1 MSRLHTAMSVAAVLV
16 IGLSGCRNRDGT
28 ELILATTTSVQD
40 AGLLDSLLPPFERS
54 QRVDIK
60 VIAVGTGAALEMARR
75 RDADVVIVHAP
86 ELERR
91 YANDGHLAGGRLV
104 MRNDFV
110 LVGPPDDPAG
120 AASAAAPEDVLRAIA
135 GRALFVSR
143 GDGSGTEVRER
154 ALWREAGIE
163 PDTLDTRV
171 ETGQGQGA
179 TLFVASERGGY
190 ALTDR
195 ATFTVLA
202 PRVRL
207 KIVLEGGQRLVNEYR
222 VHRVPTEDARSA
234 AHAEAFVDYLLS
246 AEAQELIGRF
256 GVARFGRQLFMPASG
271 G

>member
-1 MSRLHTAMSVAAVLV
+1 MNFRRAAAAAVFVLGTV
-16 IGLSGCRNRDGT
+16 ACSGGGRN

-54 QRVDIK
+54 QRVRVK

-91 YANDGHLAGGRLV
+91 YADAGHLVGGRLV

-110 LVGPPDDPAG
+110 LVGPPGDSAH
-120 AASAAAPEDVLRAIA
+120 AAATGSLDDVLRAIA
-135 GRALFVSR
+135 AGGRFVSR
-143 GDGSGTEVRER
+143 GDGSGTEERELE
-154 ALWREAGIE
+154 LWRAAGVAPE
-163 PDTLDTRV
+163 TLGTRV

-179 TLFVASERGGY
+179 TLLVASERRAY

-195 ATFTVLA
+195 ATLTVLA
-202 PRVRL
+202 PRLSLAIVAEGDPRL
-207 KIVLEGGQRLVNEYR
+207 GNEYR
-222 VHRVPTEDARSA
+222 VHMVPVANERAR
-234 AHAEAFVDYLLS
+234 AHAQAFVEYLTS
-246 AEAQELIGRF
+246 AEAQALIGRF
-256 GVARFGRQLFMPASG
+256 GTARYGRPLFIPASG